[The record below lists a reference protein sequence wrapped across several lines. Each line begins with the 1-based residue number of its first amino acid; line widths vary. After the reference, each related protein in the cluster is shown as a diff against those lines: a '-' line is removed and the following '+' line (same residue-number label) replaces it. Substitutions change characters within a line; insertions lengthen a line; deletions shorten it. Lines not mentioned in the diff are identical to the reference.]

1 MSALGHK
8 RTFRSFRPMS
18 ALPPK
23 ADIHFSFGTTR
34 QTDNCRYSGST
45 APSDLLRLNRQ
56 PKFRPTRIQ
65 SLEHAFAERPSHARH
80 SRNPEPR
87 AGRIERLRP
96 ALSLLLQVDGL
107 IVSGLVELCTPYLV
121 YALVVG
127 PAESHG
133 RAEPNV
139 EVVKIFEGSN
149 QSFGVELCAIALQRC
164 DQHRGVYIAFKRYEV
179 WRVPRE
185 IFGERRFVLED
196 QRRVAI
202 DRRYDLR
209 HDHPSC
215 VPFAQEH

>member
-45 APSDLLRLNRQ
+45 APSDLPRLNRQ

-65 SLEHAFAERPSHARH
+65 SLEHAFAERPSPARH

-87 AGRIERLRP
+87 AGWIERLRP

-149 QSFGVELCAIALQRC
+149 
-164 DQHRGVYIAFKRYEV
+164 
-179 WRVPRE
+179 
-185 IFGERRFVLED
+185 
-196 QRRVAI
+196 
-202 DRRYDLR
+202 
-209 HDHPSC
+209 
-215 VPFAQEH
+215 